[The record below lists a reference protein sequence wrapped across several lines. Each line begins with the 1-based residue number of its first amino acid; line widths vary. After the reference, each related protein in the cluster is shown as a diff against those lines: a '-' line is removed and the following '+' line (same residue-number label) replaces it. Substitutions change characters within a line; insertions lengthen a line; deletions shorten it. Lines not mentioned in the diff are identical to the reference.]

1 MFPARTWRENPQRY
15 RLEGQQCSKT
25 KNVFFPPRRV
35 VPGTLSGE
43 TLEPYTLP
51 SEGTIYTFTRI
62 DVPPN
67 QFKDAAPYVVGIVEL
82 RDGTKIMCQI
92 ADTDEIELEIGQKV
106 KLEFRRVQTDGEH
119 GVLAYGYKAVP
130 AIPGVTTV

>member
-1 MFPARTWRENPQRY
+1 
-15 RLEGQQCSKT
+15 
-25 KNVFFPPRRV
+25 

-51 SEGTIYTFTRI
+51 NDGTIYTFTII

-82 RDGTKIMCQI
+82 SDGTKIMCQI
-92 ADTDEIELEIGQKV
+92 ADTDEIELKIGMKV

-130 AIPGVTTV
+130 ALPGVTTV